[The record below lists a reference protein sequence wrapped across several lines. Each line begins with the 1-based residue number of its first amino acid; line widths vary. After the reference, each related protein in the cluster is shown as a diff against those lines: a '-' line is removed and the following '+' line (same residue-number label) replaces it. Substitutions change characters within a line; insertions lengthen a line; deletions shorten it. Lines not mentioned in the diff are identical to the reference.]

1 MLYKQIEHLATE
13 QIRNLILLAMTLMN
27 MQNRLSL
34 KCSQEFIR
42 IKSNQAWWWFIEV
55 PVFSANVASLWFGFG
70 PMVHH
75 ITVLL
80 ESDFPKTF
88 EFNNFVLN
96 LYCSLNHL

>member
-42 IKSNQAWWWFIEV
+42 IKS
-55 PVFSANVASLWFGFG
+55 
-70 PMVHH
+70 
-75 ITVLL
+75 
-80 ESDFPKTF
+80 
-88 EFNNFVLN
+88 
-96 LYCSLNHL
+96 